1 MWPETGDKPTE
12 IECLSC
18 GYVTTFVATV
28 TRSAEE
34 PPPRDLSLV
43 DRGHRSRTAG
53 PFQRR

>member
-34 PPPRDLSLV
+34 PE
-43 DRGHRSRTAG
+43 SR
-53 PFQRR
+53 RRET

>member
-1 MWPETGDKPTE
+1 MQSKCPKCGKTSFRMWPETGDKPTE

-34 PPPRDLSLV
+34 PE
-43 DRGHRSRTAG
+43 SR
-53 PFQRR
+53 RRET